1 MIYKFPCGET
11 AETKV
16 DVGHALGM
24 LIAQEDENGKRW
36 ANKCEECTLNCTKEH
51 HANYLNTKT
60 NKETRKIDTICVG
73 YSEEYLT
80 NKDKPT
86 LTDLCEDGYEGEYT
100 IEVIIQIDEY
110 RRILYIKGKSENCSL
125 LDLAD
130 AFNISDAL
138 ENEFIED
145 GYGYYL
151 LWMTS
156 LETGQTTTIEFENIY
171 RIMDK
176 IVSVRFVE

>member
-1 MIYKFPCGET
+1 MIYKFLCGET

-51 HANYLNTKT
+51 HANYLNTK
-60 NKETRKIDTICVG
+60 IDTICVG

-80 NKDKPT
+80 NKDKST
-86 LTDLCEDGYEGEYT
+86 LTNLCEDGYKGEYT

-110 RRILYIKGKSENCSL
+110 RRILYLKGKSENCSL

-130 AFNISDAL
+130 DSNISDAL
-138 ENEFIED
+138 EDEFIED
-145 GYGYYL
+145 GDGFYL
-151 LWMTS
+151 IWMTS
-156 LETGQTTTIEFENIY
+156 LETGETTTIEFENIY
-171 RIMDK
+171 KIMDN